1 MGTIHAIAVAS
12 RGSRIRMWL
21 GVILLAAGLS
31 GHLFA
36 AKAIGGYYV
45 AYRDH
50 IFGFVL
56 LTTVAGAIIAGLGWR
71 FWRGRH
77 DITVLI
83 LGAVQ
88 AILGLVIYLNRFNIQ

>member
-1 MGTIHAIAVAS
+1 MALGVAIGTGN
-12 RGSRIRMWL
+12 RLRWWL
-21 GVILLAAGLS
+21 GFILLAAGLS

-36 AKAIGGYYV
+36 ARAIGGYYI

-50 IFGFVL
+50 IFGFFF
-56 LTTVAGAIIAGLGWR
+56 LTTVAGAIIAGLGHR

-88 AILGLVIYLNRFNIQ
+88 AILGLVIYLNRFHIG